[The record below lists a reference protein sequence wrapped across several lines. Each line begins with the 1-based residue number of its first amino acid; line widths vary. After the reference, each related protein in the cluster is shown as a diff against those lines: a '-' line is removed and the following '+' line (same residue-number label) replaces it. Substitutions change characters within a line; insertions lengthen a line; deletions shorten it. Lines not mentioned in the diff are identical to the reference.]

1 MFRYKLRTLLIV
13 LAVLPPLL
21 AAGYLLWMSGQK
33 PRRPDGP
40 IIYQA
45 KFIGNRCFSDSKLT
59 HEIGLKQVFRLDMDS
74 AEQSR
79 LKITQLYLRAGYP
92 QATVQLLE
100 GGKDG
105 DKTLAFKISE
115 GKRARSTEHP

>member
-1 MFRYKLRTLLIV
+1 MRFRLRTLLIV
-13 LAVLPPLL
+13 LAILPPLL
-21 AAGYLLWMSGQK
+21 AAGYLLWMSRQT

-40 IIYQA
+40 IINQA
-45 KFIGNRCFSDSKLT
+45 KFIGNRCFSDNKLSQ
-59 HEIGLKQVFRLDMDS
+59 EIGLKQVFRLDTDS

-79 LKITQLYLRAGYP
+79 LKITQIYLRAGYP

-115 GKRARSTEHP
+115 GKPARPTKHP